1 MILGGLIIY
10 ISTFKAEVKDKLQP
24 QSTLQG
30 PLFYYSYGFSFLMA
44 VSAFMTSELA
54 GTLAIFL
61 YIYWHRVDWNKKE
74 ERRQYTEF
82 MRGRG
87 AGDGGTFDEPTG
99 HMPYCRRHGS
109 VRMPLPP
116 PPRGGGKYSLGS
128 RTAYDLSWEN
138 SPGTS
143 AGRTHQSSNP
153 MIPLSQSMRD
163 LSYYNLPVVSRDT
176 TCNTVS
182 TTADI
187 NRDFSYETLRRT
199 TPV

>member
-24 QSTLQG
+24 QSALQE
-30 PLFYYSYGFSFLMA
+30 PLFFYRYGFSFLMA

-54 GTLAIFL
+54 GTFAIFL
-61 YIYWHRVDWNKKE
+61 YIYWHRVDWDKKE

-82 MRGRG
+82 LRPP
-87 AGDGGTFDEPTG
+87 DEYIDHVP
-99 HMPYCRRHGS
+99 HCRRHS
-109 VRMPLPP
+109 QRMP
-116 PPRGGGKYSLGS
+116 RTCS
-128 RTAYDLSWEN
+128 RTMYDFTREN

-143 AGRTHQSSNP
+143 TMKGRGHQSSNP
-153 MIPLSQSMRD
+153 TMPLSESMKD
-163 LSYYNLPVVSRDT
+163 LSYYNFPIVSRDT

-187 NRDFSYETLRRT
+187 NRDFSHETLRRT